1 MEANRRW
8 LVVAMIAPIA
18 WGSTYFV
25 TREWLPDAPVWGAA
39 IRALPAGL
47 VLLALVRRLPRGS
60 WWWKSAVLGTLNVG
74 AFFVLVYAA
83 AQLLPTS
90 IASTIMA
97 TSSVGI
103 ALTAWAILRERP
115 GILRLLGA
123 VVGIGGVALMLLGTT
138 TAVDPRGVIASIAAM
153 AMSSIG
159 FVLAKRWNG
168 EVGILPSTAWQLVFG
183 GLALIPVAVVVEG
196 PPPAVDGA
204 ALAAYGYLTL
214 VATALANVAWFA
226 SLKHL
231 PAGTVGLIGLLNPVT
246 GVLLGVLVAG
256 EILEGRQLGGL
267 ALVLLG
273 IAAPLALDGLLA
285 RRRARLV
292 GPSRARAG
300 ALRQIV
306 AGSSLGVRPAGASI
320 VMSRSRITTTW
331 SSSADP
337 GGSASKN
344 EERTSR
350 IRAASTTHSS
360 AASATDSRV
369 TPSWPSDHPIRPER

>member
-1 MEANRRW
+1 METNRRW
-8 LVVAMIAPIA
+8 FAVAMIAPIA

-47 VLLALVRRLPRGS
+47 VLLALARRLPRAS

-97 TSSVGI
+97 TSSVAI
-103 ALTAWAILRERP
+103 AVAAWAILRERP

-123 VVGIGGVALMLLGTT
+123 FVGIGGVALMLLGTAT
-138 TAVDPRGVIASIAAM
+138 SVDPRGVIASVAAM
-153 AMSSIG
+153 AMSSVG
-159 FVLAKRWNG
+159 FILAKRWNG

-183 GLALIPVAVVVEG
+183 GLALIPFAIVVEG
-196 PPPAVDGA
+196 PPPVVDGA
-204 ALAAYGYLTL
+204 GLAAYGYLTL

-226 SLKHL
+226 ALKHL
-231 PAGTVGLIGLLNPVT
+231 PSGTVGLIGLLNPVT

-256 EILEGRQLGGL
+256 EILEGRQLAGL

-273 IAAPLALDGLLA
+273 VAAPLVLDGLMA
-285 RRRARLV
+285 RRRRARAV
-292 GPSRARAG
+292 GTRDQAG
-300 ALRQIV
+300 ATGADV
-306 AGSSLGVRPAGASI
+306 AAEAPGPEPSIPSSRRGVLQ
-320 VMSRSRITTTW
+320 
-331 SSSADP
+331 
-337 GGSASKN
+337 
-344 EERTSR
+344 RTSTSQPSPTPQPS
-350 IRAASTTHSS
+350 STSS
-360 AASATDSRV
+360 
-369 TPSWPSDHPIRPER
+369 

>member
-1 MEANRRW
+1 MSSMETNRRW
-8 LVVAMIAPIA
+8 LAVAMIAPIA

-97 TSSVGI
+97 TSSVAI
-103 ALTAWAILRERP
+103 AVAAWAILRERP

-123 VVGIGGVALMLLGTT
+123 LVGIGGVALMLLGTAT
-138 TAVDPRGVIASIAAM
+138 SVDPRGVIASIAAM
-153 AMSSIG
+153 AMSSVG
-159 FVLAKRWNG
+159 FILAKRWNG

-183 GLALIPVAVVVEG
+183 GLALIPFAIIVEG
-196 PPPAVDGA
+196 PPPVVDGA
-204 ALAAYGYLTL
+204 GLAAYGYLTL

-226 SLKHL
+226 ALKHL

-256 EILEGRQLGGL
+256 EILEGRQLAGL

-273 IAAPLALDGLLA
+273 IAAPLLFDGLLA
-285 RRRARLV
+285 HRRR
-292 GPSRARAG
+292 S
-300 ALRQIV
+300 
-306 AGSSLGVRPAGASI
+306 
-320 VMSRSRITTTW
+320 
-331 SSSADP
+331 
-337 GGSASKN
+337 
-344 EERTSR
+344 
-350 IRAASTTHSS
+350 RAASPGQPASVESGS
-360 AASATDSRV
+360 AAAASEADPDPDPSIPSSRRGV
-369 TPSWPSDHPIRPER
+369 FQSTSVSQRSPSPQPSSTSS

>member
-1 MEANRRW
+1 MSSMESNRRW
-8 LVVAMIAPIA
+8 LAVAMIAPIA

-97 TSSVGI
+97 TSSVAI
-103 ALTAWAILRERP
+103 AVAAWAILRERP
-115 GILRLLGA
+115 GILRMLGA
-123 VVGIGGVALMLLGTT
+123 FVGIGGVALMLLGTAT
-138 TAVDPRGVIASIAAM
+138 SVDPRGVIASIAAM
-153 AMSSIG
+153 AMSSVG
-159 FVLAKRWNG
+159 FILAKRWNG

-183 GLALIPVAVVVEG
+183 GLALIPFAIVVEG
-196 PPPAVDGA
+196 PPPVVDGA
-204 ALAAYGYLTL
+204 GLAAYGYLTL

-226 SLKHL
+226 ALKHL
-231 PAGTVGLIGLLNPVT
+231 PSGTVGLIGLLNPVT

-256 EILEGRQLGGL
+256 EILEGRQLAGL

-273 IAAPLALDGLLA
+273 IAAPLALEGLLA
-285 RRRARLV
+285 RRR
-292 GPSRARAG
+292 RAHA
-300 ALRQIV
+300 AAV
-306 AGSSLGVRPAGASI
+306 SPAPEPAS
-320 VMSRSRITTTW
+320 VTGTT
-331 SSSADP
+331 
-337 GGSASKN
+337 
-344 EERTSR
+344 
-350 IRAASTTHSS
+350 
-360 AASATDSRV
+360 
-369 TPSWPSDHPIRPER
+369 

>member
-1 MEANRRW
+1 MSSMETNRRW
-8 LVVAMIAPIA
+8 LLIATIAPIA

-90 IASTIMA
+90 IAATIMA
-97 TSSVGI
+97 TSSVAI
-103 ALTAWAILRERP
+103 ALAAWAILRERP

-123 VVGIGGVALMLLGTT
+123 LVGIGGVALMLLGTT
-138 TAVDPRGVIASIAAM
+138 TSVDPRGVIASIAAM

-159 FVLAKRWNG
+159 FILAKRWNG

-183 GLALIPVAVVVEG
+183 GLALIPFAVLVEG
-196 PPPAVDGA
+196 PPPVVDGA
-204 ALAAYGYLTL
+204 GLAAYGYLTL

-226 SLKHL
+226 ALKHL
-231 PAGTVGLIGLLNPVT
+231 PSGTVGLIGLLNPVT

-256 EILEGRQLGGL
+256 EILAGRQLAGL

-273 IAAPLALDGLLA
+273 IAAPLALDGVTA
-285 RRRARLV
+285 RRSVSRGRRGSDDPAR
-292 GPSRARAG
+292 RI
-300 ALRQIV
+300 LR
-306 AGSSLGVRPAGASI
+306 
-320 VMSRSRITTTW
+320 
-331 SSSADP
+331 
-337 GGSASKN
+337 GGSG
-344 EERTSR
+344 
-350 IRAASTTHSS
+350 IRAAR
-360 AASATDSRV
+360 DGRC
-369 TPSWPSDHPIRPER
+369 

>member
-1 MEANRRW
+1 MSSVETNRRW
-8 LVVAMIAPIA
+8 LAVAMIAPIA

-90 IASTIMA
+90 IAATIMA
-97 TSSVGI
+97 TSSVAI
-103 ALTAWAILRERP
+103 ALAAWAILRERP
-115 GILRLLGA
+115 GVLRLLGA
-123 VVGIGGVALMLLGTT
+123 LVGIGGVALMLLGTT
-138 TAVDPRGVIASIAAM
+138 TSVDPRGVIASIAAM

-159 FVLAKRWNG
+159 FILAKRWNG

-183 GLALIPVAVVVEG
+183 GLALIPFAVLVEG
-196 PPPAVDGA
+196 PPPVVDGA
-204 ALAAYGYLTL
+204 GLAAYGYLTL

-226 SLKHL
+226 ALKHL

-256 EILEGRQLGGL
+256 EVLEGRQLTGL

-273 IAAPLALDGLLA
+273 IAVPLVLDGLTKR
-285 RRRARLV
+285 RRRARGTAARHARGEHER
-292 GPSRARAG
+292 GPTSS
-300 ALRQIV
+300 ALR
-306 AGSSLGVRPAGASI
+306 RMPPA
-320 VMSRSRITTTW
+320 
-331 SSSADP
+331 
-337 GGSASKN
+337 
-344 EERTSR
+344 EL
-350 IRAASTTHSS
+350 
-360 AASATDSRV
+360 AASASSVRMRLSSSG
-369 TPSWPSDHPIRPER
+369 PSASSNTNRSGTAGLSQIELRPGG

>member
-1 MEANRRW
+1 MSSMETNRRW
-8 LVVAMIAPIA
+8 FAVAMIAPIA

-97 TSSVGI
+97 TSSVAI
-103 ALTAWAILRERP
+103 AVAAWAILRERP

-123 VVGIGGVALMLLGTT
+123 FVGIGGVAPMLLGTA
-138 TAVDPRGVIASIAAM
+138 TAVDPKGVIASVAAM

-159 FVLAKRWNG
+159 FVLAKRWNS

-183 GLALIPVAVVVEG
+183 GVALIPFAIIVEG
-196 PPPAVDGA
+196 PPPVVDGA
-204 ALAAYGYLTL
+204 GLAAYGYLTL
-214 VATALANVAWFA
+214 VATAVANVAWFA
-226 SLKHL
+226 ALKHL
-231 PAGTVGLIGLLNPVT
+231 PAGTVGLVGLLNPVT

-256 EILEGRQLGGL
+256 EVLEGRQLAGL
-267 ALVLLG
+267 ALALLG
-273 IAAPLALDGLLA
+273 IAAPLVLDGLVA
-285 RRRARLV
+285 RRRQARTAALGQLASTGDGSV
-292 GPSRARAG
+292 DDAPEPDPSSPSNRR
-300 ALRQIV
+300 
-306 AGSSLGVRPAGASI
+306 GVFHR
-320 VMSRSRITTTW
+320 T
-331 SSSADP
+331 
-337 GGSASKN
+337 SASH
-344 EERTSR
+344 RSPSPQPSSTS
-350 IRAASTTHSS
+350 S
-360 AASATDSRV
+360 
-369 TPSWPSDHPIRPER
+369 